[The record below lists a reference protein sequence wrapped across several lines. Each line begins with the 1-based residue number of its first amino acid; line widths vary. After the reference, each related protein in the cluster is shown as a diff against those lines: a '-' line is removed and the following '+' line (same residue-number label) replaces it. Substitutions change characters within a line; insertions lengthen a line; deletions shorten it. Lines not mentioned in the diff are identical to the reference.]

1 MNGGKGK
8 IYQNIINLIPPH
20 ETFISAFLGNCAI
33 MRNKLPALRN
43 IGLDLNIDTLNK
55 FKCDPVSLNMQIPGS
70 IGKCSDISGNIIKNN
85 DIGQTS
91 QLASINNNIEL
102 YKIDALKY
110 LSEFKFK
117 GNEFIYCDPPYLME
131 TRSTKRKYYKYEM
144 LSEKEHIKLLKLIKT
159 LNCKIM
165 ISGYYSELYMNELD
179 NWNYKYFNS
188 ITRSGKIA
196 KEYIWYNYNDPV
208 KLHDYRYL
216 GNNFRERE
224 RIKRKKNRWLER
236 LKKMDVLERQAIFS
250 AIEILQ

>member
-33 MRNKLPALRN
+33 MRSKLPAARN
-43 IGLDLNIDTLNK
+43 IGLDLNKETLNN
-55 FKCDPVSLNMQIPGS
+55 FKYLAASLNMEVTA
-70 IGKCSDISGNIIKNN
+70 DISKNVDVSGDIAIN
-85 DIGQTS
+85 DDSGQ
-91 QLASINNNIEL
+91 LGSINNNLEL
-102 YKIDALKY
+102 YIIDALKF
-110 LSEFKFK
+110 LSNYNYK
-117 GNEFIYCDPPYLME
+117 GNEFVYCDPPYLME
-131 TRSTKRKYYKYEM
+131 TRSSKRKYYKHEM
-144 LSEKEHIKLLKLIKT
+144 LSKTEHLKLLNLIKT

-165 ISGYYSELYMNELD
+165 ISGYYSELYMDELN

-188 ITRSGKIA
+188 VTRSGKIA
-196 KEYIWYNYNDPV
+196 KEYIWYNYDDPI

-224 RIKRKKNRWLER
+224 RIKRKKLRWLER

-250 AIEILQ
+250 AIEVLQ